1 MICSTRNHSSTT
13 QQIWMVRAQG
23 VYRKTQLKCQ
33 LLGED
38 FLDHPNFQENQGILY
53 SPPSYKTLRRAR
65 LIMRLCMLSQL
76 CPTFCNPMDCSP
88 PSPSVHGILQ
98 ARILQWVARPS
109 FRDSSQPRDQTQVSC
124 TAGGFFTSQA
134 TREAHSLRCP
144 WELVGIFLLPWW
156 FGAHR
161 YGVAGARDKAWS
173 WGQGDGCQSLHP

>member
-88 PSPSVHGILQ
+88 PSSSVHGILQ
-98 ARILQWVARPS
+98 ARILDWVAMPFSWFNNRND
-109 FRDSSQPRDQTQVSC
+109 FRAVLCHLVAMLHFCYHRMGKQYDWAIELKQYHSNMEIS
-124 TAGGFFTSQA
+124 A
-134 TREAHSLRCP
+134 TYILGMIEASLM
-144 WELVGIFLLPWW
+144 
-156 FGAHR
+156 
-161 YGVAGARDKAWS
+161 
-173 WGQGDGCQSLHP
+173 